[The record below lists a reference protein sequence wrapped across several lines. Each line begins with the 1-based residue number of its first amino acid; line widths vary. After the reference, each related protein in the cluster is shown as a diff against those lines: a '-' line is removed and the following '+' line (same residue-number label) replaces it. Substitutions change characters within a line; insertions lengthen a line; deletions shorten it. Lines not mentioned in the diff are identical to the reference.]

1 MRLIGINIKR
11 KNLLVYGLCLLVLLF
26 LLLMILFN
34 LPQEVEL
41 ISGNTVVRPIQF
53 REFLLS
59 EDYFNLTPEQ
69 YFSRDRKVS
78 WSVEEVEKFW
88 IPVKDVIGEYLSK
101 ENDRRA
107 VNMFSD
113 IP

>member
-1 MRLIGINIKR
+1 MRVIGRNIKR
-11 KNLLVYGLCLLVLLF
+11 KNLLFYGLCLLVF
-26 LLLMILFN
+26 LLLIIFLILPKEVDVVSAN
-34 LPQEVEL
+34 LIV
-41 ISGNTVVRPIQF
+41 SPIQF

-78 WSVEEVEKFW
+78 WSVEEVERFW
-88 IPVKDVIGEYLSK
+88 VPVKDLIGEYLSK
-101 ENDRRA
+101 ENERRA
-107 VNMFSD
+107 TNIFSD